1 MSAIRHLLAGQVWS
15 PAGFAKG
22 VQLTFTAGRVSAWD
36 ALSPRPP
43 GGDGV
48 FDVRDAIVVPG
59 PVDVQVNGA
68 LGWSFQAHRAHFDA
82 IVAHHL
88 AAGTTTFLPTL
99 VTADE
104 TTLTESLAVL
114 ADYCADSPAATLPGI
129 HLEGPFLSPEKAGA
143 HDPAALRLPDLPLL
157 ERFLAGAKGQIRIVT
172 LAPELP
178 GALELIRA
186 LAARGIAVSAGHSAA
201 TFAQM
206 QAAADAGLRLITHAG
221 NASDWPHRAPRPEGF
236 WGSEPGLVGSLLAD
250 DRLSGSVI
258 LDGFHFHPAL
268 VAPLAKLK
276 APHGLLITSDAAPV
290 AGCPPGEYNSGG
302 LLATVHA
309 GGYATSSRDGRW
321 LAGSTITLLDAVRRA
336 VSLAGLSLH
345 TAVGLASA
353 TPAHHLGLS
362 ERKGHLGLG
371 ADADCLVLNEDLSL
385 RAVVMRGELSVNSNQ
400 SDVPTTGH

>member
-1 MSAIRHLLAGQVWS
+1 MSALTHLLAGRVWS
-15 PAGFAKG
+15 PAGFEEG
-22 VQLTFTAGRVSAWD
+22 VQLTLAAGRVSAWD
-36 ALSPRPP
+36 ALSPRRS

-48 FDVRDAIVVPG
+48 FDARDAIVVPG
-59 PVDVQVNGA
+59 LVDVQVNGG
-68 LGWSFQAHRAHFDA
+68 LGWSFQSQHRAHFDA

-114 ADYCADSPAATLPGI
+114 ADYCAASPAATLPGI

-143 HDPAALRLPDLPLL
+143 HDPAALRLPDAELML
-157 ERFLAGAKGQIRIVT
+157 RFLDAAKGQIRIVT

-178 GALELIRA
+178 GSLELIHT

-206 QAAADAGLRLITHAG
+206 QAAADAGLALITHAG

-236 WGSEPGLVGSLLAD
+236 WGSEPGLVGALLAD

-268 VAPLAKLK
+268 VAPLVKLK

-309 GGYATSSRDGRW
+309 DGYATSSRDGRW

-336 VSLAGLSLH
+336 VTLSGLSLH

-371 ADADCLVLNEDLSL
+371 ADADCLVLNGDLSL
-385 RAVVMRGELSVNSNQ
+385 RAVIVGGRL
-400 SDVPTTGH
+400 TTDG